1 MKIGVGITVHNRNS
15 TAVNTIKSWW
25 NFLPESAK
33 LVVVDDCSKE
43 PIKSDFRFNE
53 NVGISVAKNKC
64 IELLEGCDYVFLS
77 DDDCYPLTKDWYQ
90 PYIESGKKHL
100 CMSFSKDSVPVG
112 NRKMID
118 GVPLMVNRLV
128 RGCLMFFHKS
138 VFEKLGGFNTSFI
151 GYGSEHVEF
160 TRRIHSAGLTPY
172 PFLDVIGSN
181 KIFMALDA
189 RKKVDTSVRPNER
202 YFELHNRILL
212 HKLHGNTDYVKYKDY
227 DPLKEVSLSIDGD
240 TDIVFTTGGN
250 LENRYIRIIREH
262 ANERIF
268 YEYLKFKRH
277 PYVRI
282 DGLVEGNYSDVVEF
296 LKKKCNIVP

>member
-1 MKIGVGITVHNRNS
+1 MKIGIGITAHNRRM
-15 TAVNTIKSWW
+15 TAANTIKWW
-25 NFLPESAK
+25 LNFLPENTK
-33 LVVVDDCSKE
+33 MVVVDDCSDE
-43 PIKSDFRFNE
+43 PISSTFRFNQ

-77 DDDCYPLTKDWYQ
+77 DDDCYPLVKNWHV
-90 PYIESGKKHL
+90 PYIESGQKHL
-100 CMSFSKDSVPVG
+100 CMSFSKDSAPIG
-112 NRKMID
+112 SKKIID
-118 GVPLMVNRLV
+118 GSPLMVNRLV
-128 RGCLMFFHKS
+128 RGCLMFFHRS

-160 TRRIHSAGLTPY
+160 TRRIHSAGFTPY
-172 PFLDVIGSN
+172 PFMDVVNSN
-181 KIFMALDA
+181 RMFMALDA
-189 RKKVDTSVRPNER
+189 RKNVDTSVSREKR

-227 DPLKEVSLSIDGD
+227 EPLKEVSLSIDGD

-250 LENRYIRIIREH
+250 LDDRYIRIIKEH

-282 DGLVEGNYSDVVEF
+282 DGLTEGKYSDVMEF
-296 LKKKCNIVP
+296 LEKKCNIVP